1 MALECSEELEDP
13 IVSLANAEVG
23 VSQETVARYVID
35 PRGSTFQVQAFATG
49 VLSAFGHNPKIA
61 IRDFEGDAS
70 FTAKGDTLG
79 DVKLNV
85 RIRADSLEVADDV
98 SDKDRKEIERQMHND
113 VLETD
118 RFAAILYEWSGE
130 VPRAGDMFYVNL
142 NGALTLHGVTHTL
155 PVSAR
160 VAVQGDM
167 LRASGDFSVRQSDYD
182 IAIVKVAGGAIKLK
196 DEVKGTFNIVAR
208 KQA

>member
-1 MALECSEELEDP
+1 LSSAP
-13 IVSLANAEVG
+13 NAANTPENAG
-23 VSQETVARYVID
+23 VRYVID
-35 PRGSTFQVQAFATG
+35 TKASTFQVQAFATG
-49 VLSAFGHNPKIA
+49 VLSAFGHSPKID

-70 FTAKGDTLG
+70 FTANGTSIEG
-79 DVKLNV
+79 AKLEV

-98 SDKDRKEIERQMHND
+98 SAKDRAEIERQMRND

-118 RFAAILYEWSGE
+118 RFPTILFEW
-130 VPRAGDMFYVNL
+130 AGDAAGTWIRL

-160 VAVQGDM
+160 LTVNGDS
-167 LRASGDFSVRQSDYD
+167 LRASGDFMVRQSDYD

-196 DEVKGTFNIVAR
+196 DEVKGTFDIVAR
-208 KQA
+208 KQE